1 MASTINTY
9 FVLPDLR
16 QFLTDRGVMNDQL
29 SSVFD
34 ELAQG
39 PTKLACMIPTKGK
52 GKVKNRRKT
61 SPKTGY
67 NIYQKERH
75 AKVKE
80 EHPEFTSQEVLAY
93 VSSSWKTQSDE
104 CKAKYKAR
112 ATEFNLRAAGIE
124 SGQDDSASSVSDAE
138 SSGAEEKAPMPERP
152 MPERPMPERPMP
164 ERPMPEASMPSD
176 AKKAGAK
183 KAPAKNAP
191 VKNAPVKKA
200 PAKKAPA
207 KKAPAKEAAPDPTP
221 SDDHERVPSDD
232 EEFDDEFTF

>member
-52 GKVKNRRKT
+52 GKNRRKT

-67 NIYQKERH
+67 NIYQKECH
-75 AKVKE
+75 AKVKK
-80 EHPEFTSQEVLAY
+80 EHPEFNSQEVLTY

-124 SGQDDSASSVSDAE
+124 SDQEDSASSVSDAE
-138 SSGAEEKAPMPERP
+138 SSGAKEKAPMPSAP
-152 MPERPMPERPMP
+152 MPSGAKPSAPMPSG
-164 ERPMPEASMPSD
+164 AKPSAPKPSAPKSSGAKPSAPKSSGAKPSG

-183 KAPAKNAP
+183 KADMSSTSTQN
-191 VKNAPVKKA
+191 
-200 PAKKAPA
+200 
-207 KKAPAKEAAPDPTP
+207 AAPDPTA